1 MHVYLGS
8 TLNLTEAVN
17 LETVRPLYG
26 ITDPRKSDPE
36 FCVTHM
42 ELTAKG
48 PAVRVNFSTRLF
60 LEDDLDVRAL
70 ISSQAK
76 LGRLCS
82 ANPGYLIEA
91 PETPTI
97 EEVQMASSSVE
108 VRTPS
113 FDFFE
118 KAVFKFIK
126 DYNSAN
132 GGSRPTFPSEIPKH
146 YGSDLDIP
154 VNTVLRLMANTTIP
168 SKLYELSVIFRG
180 LLSNRRLSAMR
191 KLEKYEKKYNPRKAD

>member
-8 TLNLTEAVN
+8 TLNPTEAVN

-48 PAVRVNFSTRLF
+48 PSVRVNFSTRLF

-82 ANPGYLIEA
+82 ANPGYLVEA
-91 PETPTI
+91 PETPAI
-97 EEVQMASSSVE
+97 EVQTAVSFKA
-108 VRTPS
+108 RTPY
-113 FDFFE
+113 FFE
-118 KAVFKFIK
+118 KAVFKFVK
-126 DYNSAN
+126 DYNS
-132 GGSRPTFPSEIPKH
+132 GDGSRPTFPSEIPKH

-154 VNTVLRLMANTTIP
+154 VNTVLRLMANTTLP